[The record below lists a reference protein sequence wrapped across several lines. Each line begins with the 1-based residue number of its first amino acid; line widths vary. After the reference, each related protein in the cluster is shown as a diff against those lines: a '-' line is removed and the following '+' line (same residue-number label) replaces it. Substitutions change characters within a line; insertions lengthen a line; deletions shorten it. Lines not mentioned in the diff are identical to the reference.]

1 MRVSAN
7 VLEDL
12 APTGKLRAAINQG
25 NAVLAQKGPNG
36 EPVGVTVDLA
46 LELAKRLGVAL
57 EMTTFDAAGKVFA
70 TVDANVW
77 DIAFLAIEP
86 VRAAHVEFTEPYV
99 HIEGTYVV
107 PSDSKVTSLAEIDH
121 AGIRIAVGKGSGYDL
136 FLTRTLRNATL
147 VRADTGHDALNM
159 FLTDKLEAAAGV
171 RQPILD
177 FIAEHSGLRIIEPR
191 FMVIEQAMATPKGR
205 LAGLNY
211 LQAFIEEMKAS
222 GFVAEGLER
231 SGRRDATVAPTR
243 PHN

>member
-1 MRVSAN
+1 MRVPAN
-7 VLEDL
+7 VLENL

-46 LELAKRLGVAL
+46 RELAKRLGVAL

-86 VRAAHVEFTEPYV
+86 IRAAHVEFTEPYV

-107 PSDSKVTSLAEIDH
+107 PSDSNITSLTEIDR

-136 FLTRTLRNATL
+136 VLNRTLRNATL
-147 VRADTGHDALNM
+147 VRAGTGTDALNV
-159 FLTDKLEAAAGV
+159 FLSDKLEAAAGV

-205 LAGLNY
+205 LAGLDY
-211 LQAFIEEMKAS
+211 LQKFIEEMKAS
-222 GFVAEGLER
+222 GFVAESLRR
-231 SGRRDATVAPTR
+231 SGQHHAVVARARTS
-243 PHN
+243 N